1 MTEPQNSPAA
11 ASEAAQEG
19 RLSRLQQVVESTRAE
34 SAHGPA
40 GEEGG
45 GAQPTQPDDDEVEI
59 EVGDGVTERVSRA
72 ELAKFW
78 RERAD
83 LEAQKRVTQAE
94 LERSIQARQLF
105 DHVQKHW
112 TPEQREAFAYML
124 NDPDTV
130 TQMLRHAQR
139 NQGSYDDSDY
149 QQGSPTQQAQLPPEV
164 MARLNQ
170 VERFMQ
176 QQAAQ
181 QAASQLE
188 TNVDA
193 ALDAVSTFSRQKTA
207 NNPALARGRDFAR
220 RALLAEA
227 RNNPNL
233 DLRRTAAEYAT
244 AYAQDMA
251 KITAPPTPQDVRG
264 RTRSKSERITGADLA
279 QGKGA
284 QKLYDRLMAYERD
297 RALGQ

>member
-11 ASEAAQEG
+11 TSEAAQTG
-19 RLSRLQQVVESTRAE
+19 RLSRLQEAVEAARAE
-34 SAHGPA
+34 SAPGLAAEQGA
-40 GEEGG
+40 GE
-45 GAQPTQPDDDEVEI
+45 QPTQPDDDEVEI
-59 EVGDGVTERVSRA
+59 EVADGVTERVSRQ
-72 ELAKFW
+72 EIAKVW
-78 RERAD
+78 RDRGD
-83 LEAQKRVTQAE
+83 LEAQRRVTQQE

-105 DHVQKHW
+105 DHVQKNW
-112 TPEQREAFAYML
+112 TQEQREAFAFML

-139 NQGSYDDSDY
+139 QQNSYDDDY
-149 QQGSPTQQAQLPPEV
+149 QQGSPAPAQLPQQV
-164 MARLNQ
+164 LQRLSQ

-181 QAASQLE
+181 QAAIQLE
-188 TNVDA
+188 ANVDA
-193 ALDAVSTFSRQKTA
+193 ALDAVSTFSPKKTA
-207 NNPALARGRDFAR
+207 GNPLLARGRDFAR

-227 RNNPNL
+227 KSNPNL

-251 KITAPPTPQDVRG
+251 KVTAPPTPQDVRG
-264 RTRSKSERITGADLA
+264 RAPAKRQRVTGADLA

-284 QKLYDRLMAYERD
+284 HMLYDRLMALDRD
-297 RALGQ
+297 RAMGQ